1 MPPEDSVQFAVDPWW
16 TRDDRQSPDRGRLL
30 ISFVPYPEQEPRR
43 LVVEGRAEPREHE
56 RARFRV
62 EPFRIGDRL
71 PPAGLPVA
79 GLPQPAGEEYLV
91 YRGKFRPVVVV
102 SEGGPDIP
110 GGLRTGGARWQT
122 APTLLVAPYYG
133 VDPDGTRGGWRPEFV
148 QRIRRAEYPQY
159 VWDALPIGG
168 PKESVL
174 RLDHAFPVA
183 RNPAAFRATEHR
195 LSSDALGVL
204 DEWLTWLVRGT
215 LEASSLLAYIRTQ
228 LLAMP

>member
-1 MPPEDSVQFAVDPWW
+1 MDPKSDAGAASAVVGDDALRELCFCDAVFRERYEGWKVLGRGPWATVVRTRSRDLGQDIAVKVFVNLDSE
-16 TRDDRQSPDRGRLL
+16 LL
-30 ISFVPYPEQEPRR
+30 
-43 LVVEGRAEPREHE
+43 E
-56 RARFRV
+56 RV
-62 EPFRIGDRL
+62 
-71 PPAGLPVA
+71 
-79 GLPQPAGEEYLV
+79 
-91 YRGKFRPVVVV
+91 
-102 SEGGPDIP
+102 DIP
-110 GGLRTGGARWQT
+110 GGLRTRGARWQT

-215 LEASSLLAYIRTQ
+215 LEANSLLAYIRTQ